1 MLTVD
6 LARAPLSA
14 SEIHEQRAALET
26 QERLHIAVLG
36 TMMLF
41 MVAMV
46 WAYMLLSPP
55 KVVVAVGLVL
65 TVVTASCKVGDLLT
79 LAAKFASL
87 QPANPVELVQVPTL
101 VQQSPLCASY
111 VARVAACN
119 RPLIGLEFRALVLEA
134 GRATRAAV
142 RRHDFA
148 GAAKVGSRP

>member
-1 MLTVD
+1 MLNVD
-6 LARAPLSA
+6 LARAPLTS
-14 SEIHEQRAALET
+14 SEIRAQREALET
-26 QERLHIAVLG
+26 QERLHVMVLG
-36 TMMLF
+36 TMMLL

-65 TVVTASCKVGDLLT
+65 TVVTSSCKVGDLLT

-87 QPANPVELVQVPTL
+87 QPVNPVELVQVPTL

-111 VARVAACN
+111 VARVAACD

-134 GRATRAAV
+134 GRATRGAV
-142 RRHDFA
+142 RLRDFA
-148 GAAKVGSRP
+148 GAAKLGSRT